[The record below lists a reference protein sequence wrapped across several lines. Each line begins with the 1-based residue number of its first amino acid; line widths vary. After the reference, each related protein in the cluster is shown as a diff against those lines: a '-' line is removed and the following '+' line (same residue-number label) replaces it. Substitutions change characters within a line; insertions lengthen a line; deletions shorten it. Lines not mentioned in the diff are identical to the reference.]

1 MSENTRVPA
10 LAAEGL
16 TWTYEHSTTPTL
28 EDVSLT
34 VEEGECL
41 GIVGPNESGKTTFL
55 YCLQGLIP
63 HNFNGIWKGSV
74 TVFGRETAKMSSLE
88 RAAEVGLVFADPEAQ
103 FTAMTVEEELVF
115 GLENLGLDH
124 AEIESRLKQ
133 VSELIDLEHLF
144 DKSPYDI
151 SGGQKQRVAIACVI
165 AMEPK
170 VVLLDEPTS
179 MIDPKGK
186 AEIFEV
192 LRRLKATNHTIV
204 VVEHNLEELARLAD
218 RMCLVRDGAVSPPRP
233 TQDFFDDLE
242 QLEEAGLQ
250 PPQVSQVFSRLRS
263 ESLYDGRLPYTVHA
277 AAEIARGLLA
287 HA

>member
-1 MSENTRVPA
+1 MRENGRPPA
-10 LAAEGL
+10 LAVEGL
-16 TWTYEHSTTPTL
+16 NWTYERSESPTL
-28 EDVSLT
+28 KDVSLT
-34 VEEGECL
+34 IEDGEFL
-41 GIVGPNESGKTTFL
+41 GIVGPNESGKTTLL

-63 HNFNGIWKGSV
+63 HNFNGSWKGSV
-74 TVFGRETAKMSSLE
+74 KVFGRETSEMSSLE

-115 GLENLGLDH
+115 GLENLGLEH
-124 AEIESRLKQ
+124 GEIESRLEQ
-133 VSELIDLEHLF
+133 VSQLIDLAHLF

-151 SGGQKQRVAIACVI
+151 SGGQKQRVAIASVI

-192 LRRLKATNHTIV
+192 LRRLKETNHTIV

-218 RMCLVRDGAVSPPRP
+218 RMCLVNDGTVSEPKP
-233 TQDFFDDLE
+233 TREFFDHLDE
-242 QLEEAGLQ
+242 LEEAGLQ
-250 PPQVSQVFSRLRS
+250 PPQVSQVFSRLRR
-263 ESLYDGRLPYTVHA
+263 ESLYKGPRPYEVDA
-277 AAEIARGLLA
+277 AAEIARGTLT